1 LQRLA
6 TFLSRIMILATLSL
20 TAHADTLGLTA
31 HSSGQSLNEHV
42 ELLEEPGA
50 QLSIEQLIEPAVQQR
65 FMPAQGKASVG
76 QSVNPWW
83 IKVTLSAAADAPRQ
97 WWLEIASVTL
107 LDLQLYLPDGKGGW
121 QKRQSGEVVSFAEGR
136 DHPHRRMLLR
146 LPELGEQ
153 PLTFYLRS
161 YDPAG
166 NSFPLKVCSWLT

>member
-1 LQRLA
+1 
-6 TFLSRIMILATLSL
+6 
-20 TAHADTLGLTA
+20 
-31 HSSGQSLNEHV
+31 
-42 ELLEEPGA
+42 
-50 QLSIEQLIEPAVQQR
+50 
-65 FMPAQGKASVG
+65 MPAQGKASVG

-166 NSFPLKVCSWLT
+166 NSFPLKVWQLADLKTQVATENLWLGLIYGVITALLLYNLFLFLALRDSAYFWYVVTTTGALLMILGLSLIHI